1 MKRDISNIQRVLD
14 KHTNNDII
22 YRKHK
27 IMEVF
32 NADPDI
38 KYILNRKQKLPLNR
52 YADEKN
58 PTEAELKERERI
70 VTYNK
75 AADKSQILPWLKINE
90 IQKEVQNFIMF
101 DIQDSRQS
109 YTNEIIKHQILEV
122 ICLVH
127 EDDMETEFEDVTRAD
142 LLSYLVVDL
151 INWSNFA
158 GLHFE
163 LQSNTPQ
170 ITDTHYYGRI
180 LKFLVKGTNTNNF
193 RSGRIANSYE

>member
-1 MKRDISNIQRVLD
+1 MQRDISNIQRVLD

>member
-75 AADKSQILPWLKINE
+75 AAEKQQILPWLKINE

>member
-27 IMEVF
+27 VMEIL

-70 VTYNK
+70 TTYNK
-75 AADKSQILPWLKINE
+75 AVDKSLIVPWLKINE

-109 YTNEIIKHQILEV
+109 YTNEIIKHQILQV

>member
-27 IMEVF
+27 VMEIL

-70 VTYNK
+70 TTYNK
-75 AADKSQILPWLKINE
+75 AVDKSLIVPWLKINE

-109 YTNEIIKHQILEV
+109 YTNEIIKHQILQI